1 MKIYEFVPTV
11 LEEVV
16 AGVKKAQELGVKCL
30 MPDVIAFEMVI
41 GESKVVF
48 EVPLDDNLIPFEE
61 WASIGSVSAKTE
73 KAKDPARN

>member
-1 MKIYEFVPTV
+1 VNIREFVPNV
-11 LEEVV
+11 LVEIM
-16 AGVKKAQELGVKCL
+16 AGVRAAQNMGVKCL
-30 MPDVIAFEMVI
+30 TPDVVAFEMYDGANKI
-41 GESKVVF
+41 VF